1 MQENNLDILYNDLK
15 LIDSM
20 IYDLNASI
28 SLTNS
33 DIIKKEQEVK
43 NDLSNYQTNYQT
55 KKLEFDA
62 KKAIVDLKQTEYD
75 NVNKNISFLQQNN
88 EIMKTTISNITTKY
102 LPAIND
108 LINAKVAYDTAAV
121 NYNTIVYNKK
131 GVPMNID
138 AQIKAAQDSLSKIP
152 DKGSGVAL
160 GLSGT
165 IATLEGYKKTFSTA
179 QTNLTG
185 KQENYSKINVV
196 DINIV
201 KNMTLVDMR
210 SKLTDINTNLK
221 KTQTDLANASKQ
233 LDVEISKLAVINND
247 LGIETINLTK
257 INTNLT
263 SLKSKLDI
271 STKELETLNDNLNA
285 LKTNL
290 ITNQLNKEQK
300 QALIVFINK
309 SNEFEKN
316 KTNFNS
322 LLSEYD
328 TIQSKSNEA
337 TKLYNIVSADVDK
350 LNSDLE
356 NITSNLNKEEAD
368 LEKVSSDLNQVSS
381 KLENITS
388 NLNKEKSD
396 LEKVSSDLILSSAEL
411 DNTSTELKQKTSDLS
426 VAENDVTIAFSN
438 LTNIISESEK
448 YLEQLRIAQENYD
461 RSINK
466 QNELTK
472 FHSDKLITKDNL
484 ANSVNIIK
492 SKYDAINNDYNDKLI
507 TKDNL
512 ANSVNLIKS
521 KYDAINNDYNDRQQ
535 LMTNLEKSV
544 KNNQSLIK
552 DINNNLNSKIQLK
565 NSKLLDV
572 ENLSIRLNNAQ
583 NSKDNANKIV
593 IDSQLELNAAKNT
606 LDQINEKINN
616 SG

>member
-484 ANSVNIIK
+484 ANSVN
-492 SKYDAINNDYNDKLI
+492 
-507 TKDNL
+507 
-512 ANSVNLIKS
+512 LIKS